1 MDLNAYQRRG
11 KKREKMKAWFNAHK
25 DQFDDTNLFEFWRS
39 EHEDEC
45 NKLIEDIDNAIDE
58 ISKKLYIPE

>member
-1 MDLNAYQRRG
+1 
-11 KKREKMKAWFNAHK
+11 MKAWFNAYK
-25 DQFDDTNLFEFWRS
+25 DQFDDTNLFKFWRD